1 MSTPARLHK
10 QQEKEVDI
18 MMKTI
23 QQRAE
28 NIILRYGHILIPLLV
43 VLALIGF
50 IALCFVICGASAT
63 DSGVQYNAMEK
74 II

>member
-1 MSTPARLHK
+1 MNTPARLHK

-23 QQRAE
+23 QQKAE
-28 NIILRYGHILIPLLV
+28 NILLRYGYILIPLLI

-50 IALCFVICGASAT
+50 VALCFVICGASAT
-63 DSGVQYNAMEK
+63 DSGVQDNAMEK